1 MASQKFSVE
10 ELRFAVA
17 YRPISAVIFHESD
30 HDILTSH
37 ADGAQL
43 LGDCPVEKLLTLG
56 RPAANQRD
64 LDEDD
69 VATFYAEIAL
79 IEDEVSIPTSLDDLE
94 SVGVW
99 DSDGRHQRLVNT
111 ISDTPLY
118 IC

>member
-43 LGDCPVEKLLTLG
+43 LGDCPVEKLLK
-56 RPAANQRD
+56 